1 MQKRDFRACRR
12 VLQVKSFSEGWKRMD
27 QATFTLLADRY
38 MDMVF
43 RLARSWLA
51 IAPGVAVECTM
62 MPLGVILRPAL

>member
-1 MQKRDFRACRR
+1 MERGRARRASPFFLLGNYFLQKRDFRACRR

-43 RLARSWLA
+43 RLARRML
-51 IAPGVAVECTM
+51 TT
-62 MPLGVILRPAL
+62 